1 MESSKNVLE
10 HPYVT
15 RVKIMLNPVI
25 NSPVLTIKDAYQPSQ
40 GSLIKDVAFTD
51 YASKFRS

>member
-1 MESSKNVLE
+1 MKSSTNVLE

-15 RVKIMLNPVI
+15 RVKMMLNPVI
-25 NSPVLTIKDAYQPSQ
+25 NSPVLTIKDEYQPSQ
-40 GSLIKDVAFTD
+40 GSLIKDVAFSD